1 MYLCLYLC
9 VYVCIYVCMCVYECM
24 YVYVCMYVRVCVCVC
39 VCVHKIKP
47 IVKFRHFL
55 RTVEECTGIYL
66 VIEETQSFKKFSNFF
81 CAVLHE
87 RNICTHKMGLI
98 IS

>member
-1 MYLCLYLC
+1 MC
-9 VYVCIYVCMCVYECM
+9 VCVCMNVCMCMC
-24 YVYVCMYVRVCVCVC
+24 VCMYVFVCVC

-55 RTVEECTGIYL
+55 RTVEDCTGIYL
-66 VIEETQSFKKFSNFF
+66 VIEETQSFKKFSNIF